1 MKIGNIPYNNAFK
14 LEAYD
19 PQNSI
24 IKKLNSGGAS
34 ENTAVDPNYGRFDIF
49 LKSGDNIRGEVVS
62 EYKANILKETFAGAE
77 DNFHQINERFDNL
90 KNQLREEYSNGNFST
105 AEYDEI
111 CSFLDETNRTEAIA
125 RMKSS
130 LGQMGNSQI
139 AAHVGGIGKYIDQAY
154 AEGRFSRATYDELN
168 AGFNEYAVKFAEKC
182 KRAEASWIVFQEEY
196 LSRSTNP
203 GLLNKSFEDIQAD
216 RQEMLDAYLEKN
228 PIDIDLILKMI
239 NSVRYG
245 K

>member
-1 MKIGNIPYNNAFK
+1 MKIGNLPYSNAFK

-19 PQNSI
+19 SPNSI
-24 IKKLNSGGAS
+24 IKKLDLGRTSKNISA
-34 ENTAVDPNYGRFDIF
+34 DPDYGKFDIF

-62 EYKANILKETFAGAE
+62 DYKANILKEVFAGAE
-77 DNFHQINERFDNL
+77 DNFRQINERFDNL
-90 KNQLREEYSNGNFST
+90 KNQLREEYFSGSFST
-105 AEYDEI
+105 AEYNEI

-139 AAHVGGIGKYIDQAY
+139 AMHVGGMGKYIDQAY
-154 AEGRFSRATYDELN
+154 AEGRFSKETYDKLN
-168 AGFNEYAVKFAEKC
+168 EGFNEYAVKFAEKC

-196 LSRSTNP
+196 LARSTNP
-203 GLLNKSFEDIQAD
+203 NLLNKSFEDIQAD
-216 RQEMLDAYLEKN
+216 RSEMLDAYLEKN
-228 PIDIDLILKMI
+228 PIDMDLILKMI